1 MKVILNNGGTFMVI
15 PLHEIQMY
23 RNFNELASDVLDLA
37 KEILPDKLI
46 YLSSFTDN
54 QQVILKVSDADTDI
68 LVTEGRAINLDQS
81 VCNRIDFEKNQPLVF
96 EDVSKEASLDDLRKI
111 YGKVNINAYVGIPI
125 SLTNGE
131 KFGTLCAVHHKAS
144 HFDTKSISMLQKI
157 AKMFSYYLALEKIAY
172 RDSLTGLYNRQYL
185 FNFFEDF
192 AKSGG
197 VLFFLD
203 LDGFKKINDVNGH
216 DTGDQVL
223 KEVASRI
230 QQFIKEQAD
239 VFAVRLGGDEFIIN
253 FPQMSSREEIEKQ
266 ADCLLNYLNTWNT
279 PYQLSASIGIV
290 SYPASETASLETI
303 LKNADN
309 ALYRAKAAG
318 KNTFEVF

>member
-1 MKVILNNGGTFMVI
+1 MVI

-144 HFDTKSISMLQKI
+144 HFDMKSISMLQKI

-203 LDGFKKINDVNGH
+203 LDGFKKINDANGH

-230 QQFIKEQAD
+230 EQFIKEQAD

-253 FPQMSSREEIEKQ
+253 FPQMSSREEVEKQ

-318 KNTFEVF
+318 KNTFEIF